1 MPHRKNPKHKQK
13 KYCNKFNK
21 DLIKKKILNTHAR
34 AHTHTCVH
42 SLTHIQGMSSPETKI
57 TAGLIRD
64 TWPSKVWENE
74 FLFKQQSLWYFAML
88 ALAEENTSF
97 P

>member
-1 MPHRKNPKHKQK
+1 
-13 KYCNKFNK
+13 
-21 DLIKKKILNTHAR
+21 
-34 AHTHTCVH
+34 
-42 SLTHIQGMSSPETKI
+42 MSSPETKI